1 MLVNKEKEHD
11 VDTAER
17 QALLEGKL
25 VHLRLELA
33 IVMQELREGSGLTQ
47 AELAERLNVKQP
59 AIAKLERAGD
69 HKLESILRYLGEF
82 DADLLMAVKQG
93 DTTVQVSDDEEH
105 LLVALPREVD
115 GWAAEQELDLDEFV
129 MRAVSDAHAANQRY
143 DFDPASYIVFSR
155 QADTY
160 AAYGA
165 TGGNGFRAA

>member
-1 MLVNKEKEHD
+1 MLVSKEHN
-11 VDTAER
+11 VEVAER

-82 DADLLMAVKQG
+82 DADLLMAIKQG
-93 DTTVQVSDDEEH
+93 DTTVQISDDEEH

-115 GWAAEQELDLDEFV
+115 EWAAEQDKNLDEFV
-129 MRAVSDAHAANQRY
+129 MEAVQNAHAHPH
-143 DFDPASYIVFSR
+143 FD
-155 QADTY
+155 ADPGRAPVSTRHE
-160 AAYGA
+160 AYE
-165 TGGNGFRAA
+165 R